1 LARKTGDVGA
11 GRNEEEY
18 GGRGRKNKKAPVK
31 GLLLKVFDI
40 I

>member
-1 LARKTGDVGA
+1 LARKLGNVGA
-11 GRNEEEY
+11 GGNKEEY
-18 GGRGRKNKKAPVK
+18 GGRGRRNKKAPVK